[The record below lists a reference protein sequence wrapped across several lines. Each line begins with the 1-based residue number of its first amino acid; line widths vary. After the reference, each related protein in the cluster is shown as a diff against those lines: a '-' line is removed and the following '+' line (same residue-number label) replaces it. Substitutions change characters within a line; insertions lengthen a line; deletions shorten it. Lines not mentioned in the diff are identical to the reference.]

1 MLALKDISPKRT
13 IVLFRPPVYCVG
25 CLKEM
30 LRYFDSLNLDTSVVN
45 FAIMIE
51 NEDNYLE
58 RRQTDKEIKN
68 LYSNPYTSYYMS
80 SEMRS
85 EIHAKLL
92 PYKKTPL
99 IFLIDHSRQSLQIMN
114 DEDIFTSNL
123 RRYDFTEEFLKT
135 IEEFLKTN

>member
-1 MLALKDISPKRT
+1 
-13 IVLFRPPVYCVG
+13 
-25 CLKEM
+25 
-30 LRYFDSLNLDTSVVN
+30 
-45 FAIMIE
+45 
-51 NEDNYLE
+51 
-58 RRQTDKEIKN
+58 
-68 LYSNPYTSYYMS
+68 MS

-99 IFLIDHSRQSLQIMN
+99 ILLIDHSKQSLQIMN